1 MDTKKFVY
9 AGTPEPGYG
18 PWTFIEDSPE
28 SRAQALVQ
36 GCKAFTTVSFA
47 YEPKK
52 DKPEPMRYG
61 DLWLDI
67 DCKEAPFLAIVGA
80 RDFVKGLLNQ
90 YDGFDPALL
99 EYYMSGSKG
108 VHIRIPAEVF
118 GGENGHP
125 CLPKLHLKML
135 ERIFQHSPIGRNL
148 GLLALGKPVPDDFRR
163 KTVGDLVDTSLYCM
177 GKGKLLR
184 APNIRRPDGCYKVQ
198 VSVEEFFEW
207 EINSLLELTQS
218 ARTCVIQTPPPTVTG
233 MTALYDHA
241 LLDLQSCSQRKLNLQ
256 GLSDCQFMRHCRE
269 NAAALSEPEWFL
281 MLRILAQLGEKGLE
295 LAQEYSR
302 PHPEYSAQKTQAK
315 FLHALSKGY
324 SVNCSDI
331 QEFFQCST
339 SCKVRSP
346 LDLERKRLSDAV
358 VAAESF
364 SSQKD
369 GLYYSPSRGTVEG
382 DSFKVCSP
390 LKVLGKMR
398 NTDGTGWAR
407 LVKLLTPDGKE
418 QKLTITMKECV
429 GRGDVVLGRLCEH
442 GLELSGGRM
451 EKFIM
456 EYLRLAGSD
465 KIFTNVE
472 RLGWHGK
479 CYVLPDNIFGGGE
492 NEEIHYTQEHGLFNH
507 AGELEQWHE
516 HVGRY
521 CQGNTLLML
530 VVAFALTG
538 PLLRPCEMEGG
549 GLHLF
554 GPSSTGKTT
563 LALLAGSLCGGNDS
577 KGFIRQWRSTHNA
590 LEHIAAQHNDCLL
603 VLDEIGQATAETVT
617 QVTYMLPNGQGKER
631 MRSDATQRKAHQWL
645 LNFFSTGELSIEDK
659 IEETGKYRAMAG
671 QNVRV
676 INLPIDGGTGKNVY
690 STLHG
695 FKNPAALSEHLKNAS
710 RTYYGTPLRAFL
722 KVLCGAGGHDLHMNL
737 DEINDN
743 IVMFTKKHCPEGAC
757 GQVRRVVLKFGLTAA
772 AGVFAAKAGILPW
785 TPEESSDAVV
795 EWLNVWLDERGGVG
809 NLEIMKALDR
819 FKDFFARYSRSRFVD
834 VDGLGES
841 MRDLAGY
848 RWEDK
853 GDLRLFMTIPTFNDL
868 AKGVNRH
875 ELLEHMKRQRWLLMN
890 TKGNPTETKCIKGRN
905 VRGYG
910 FIPSAWEGRGDLEER
925 HMSVAK
931 DSKASDCD
939 F

>member
-1 MDTKKFVY
+1 MNAKKFVY
-9 AGTPEPGYG
+9 AGTPESGHG

-28 SRAQALVQ
+28 SRAQALEQ
-36 GCKAFTTVSFA
+36 GCKAFTTMSFA
-47 YEPKK
+47 YGPEKG
-52 DKPEPMRYG
+52 KPEPMRYG

-67 DCKEAPFLAIVGA
+67 DCREAPFLAIVSA
-80 RDFVKGLLNQ
+80 RDFVKDLCAR
-90 YDGFDPALL
+90 YDDFDPAMLD
-99 EYYMSGSKG
+99 YFMSGSKG
-108 VHIRIPAEVF
+108 VHIRIPSEIF

-125 CLPKLHLKML
+125 RLPKLHLKML
-135 ERIFQHSPIGRNL
+135 ERLFQHSPICRNL
-148 GLLALGKPVPDDFRR
+148 GLLALGKPVPDDFRS
-163 KTVGDLVDTSLYCM
+163 KMVGDLVDISLYCM
-177 GKGKLLR
+177 GKGHLLR
-184 APNIRRPDGCYKVQ
+184 APNIRRPDGRYKVQ

-207 EINSLLELTQS
+207 EIDSLLELTQTPR
-218 ARTCVIQTPPPTVTG
+218 AGTIQTVPPKATQ
-233 MTALYDHA
+233 MTSLYDTT
-241 LLDLQSCSQRKLNLQ
+241 LMDLQSSDQRSCNLHAFSQ
-256 GLSDCQFMRHCRE
+256 CQFMRHCRE
-269 NAAALSEPEWFL
+269 QAATLSEPEWFM
-281 MLRILAQLGEKGLE
+281 MLRVLAPLGEKGLE

-302 PHPEYSAQKTQAK
+302 PHPEYTPEKTRAK
-315 FLHALSKGY
+315 FLHALYKGY
-324 SVNCSDI
+324 PASCEEI
-331 QEFFQCST
+331 QEFFQCNPR
-339 SCKVRSP
+339 CKVRGP
-346 LDLERKRLSDAV
+346 LDLERKRQSDTV
-358 VAAESF
+358 VAASSF

-369 GLYYSPSRGTVEG
+369 GLYYSPSRGMMEG

-407 LVKLLTPDGKE
+407 LVELQTPDGRE

-451 EKFIM
+451 DKFIM
-456 EYLRLAGSD
+456 DYLRLAGSD

-472 RLGWHGK
+472 RLGWHDR
-479 CYVLPDNIFGGGE
+479 CYVLPDAIFGGGAH
-492 NEEIHYTQEHGLFNH
+492 EEIHYTQEHGLFNH
-507 AGELEQWHE
+507 AGELEQWQE

-530 VVAFALTG
+530 VAAFALTG

-549 GLHLF
+549 GLHLY

-563 LALLAGSLCGGNDS
+563 LALLAGSLCGGNEG

-603 VLDEIGQATAETVT
+603 VLDEIGQATADTVS

-631 MRSDATQRKAHQWL
+631 MRADATQRKPHQWL
-645 LNFFSTGELSIEDK
+645 LNFFSTGELSMEDK

-676 INLPIDGGTGKNVY
+676 INLPIDGGTGKNVHA
-690 STLHG
+690 SLHG
-695 FKNPAALSEHLKNAS
+695 FKNPAALSEHLKTAS
-710 RTYYGTPLRAFL
+710 RNYYGTPLRAFL
-722 KVLCGAGGHDLHMNL
+722 KVLCGAGGHELDMNL
-737 DEINDN
+737 DEINNN
-743 IVMFTKKHCPEGAC
+743 IDLFTKRHCPEGAC
-757 GQVRRVVLKFGLTAA
+757 GQVRRVALKFGLIAA
-772 AGVFAAKAGILPW
+772 AGMFAARAGVLPW
-785 TPEESSDAVV
+785 TPESAHDAVV
-795 EWLNVWLDERGGVG
+795 DWFNVWLDERGGVG

-819 FKDFFARYSRSRFVD
+819 FKDFFARHGRSRFAD

-848 RWEDK
+848 IWKDK
-853 GDLRLFMTIPTFNDL
+853 GELRIFMTSPTFNDL

-875 ELLEHMKRQRWLLMN
+875 ELLEHMKRQGWLLMN
-890 TKGNPTETKCIKGRN
+890 TRGNLTQTKCIKGRN

-910 FIPSAWEGRGDLEER
+910 FIPSAWEGRGNQEAQHITAIEE
-925 HMSVAK
+925 ST
-931 DSKASDCD
+931 SCDCD